1 MSKVYIHGLGAVSP
15 AGWGVPALRAAVSQN
30 QPLPVQSLPRP
41 GWDKKLSVRSVPPP
55 LPRPAFFSHPRLRR
69 AATMS
74 QYTIA
79 AALEAIGPDAAL
91 VQSGALRLGVIV
103 TTMAGSVTYS
113 RRFYEEVLGNPAAA
127 SPLLFPETVFNAP
140 ASHLAAC
147 LNSPGINYTLV
158 GDEGSF
164 LQGLA
169 LAAHWL
175 ADDSVAA
182 CVVVGTEEPDWI
194 VADAVRLF
202 QKSAIHTSGAGALYL
217 KKPSPARTALSAIT
231 DAFTFTHGQNPA
243 AAARAMWRQLGPGT
257 PAELLC
263 DSATAPTQRPDWPGP
278 RLSPKSIL
286 GEAFNASAAWQ
297 CVLACDQIATGSV
310 PAASVSVVGSSQQ
323 AIGARFSQSPV
334 TPL

>member
-1 MSKVYIHGLGAVSP
+1 MSRVYIHGLGAVSP
-15 AGWGVPALRAAVSQN
+15 AGWGVPALRAAISQN

-55 LPRPAFFSHPRLRR
+55 LPRPAFLGHPRLRR
-69 AATMS
+69 AAIMS
-74 QYTIA
+74 QHAIA

-91 VQSGALRLGVIV
+91 VSSGALRLGVIV

-113 RRFYEEVLGNPAAA
+113 RRFYEEVLGNPATA

-140 ASHLAAC
+140 SSHLAAC

-169 LAAHWL
+169 LAAQWL
-175 ADDSVAA
+175 ADDSADA
-182 CVVVGTEEPDWI
+182 CVVVGTEEQDWI

-202 QKSAIHTSGAGALYL
+202 QKSVIYTSGAGALYL
-217 KKPSPARTALSAIT
+217 KKQSPARTVLSAIT
-231 DAFTFTHGQNPA
+231 DAFNFTKVQKRDA
-243 AAARAMWRQLGPGT
+243 AAGAMRRQLGP
-257 PAELLC
+257 AMSSELLC
-263 DSATAPTQRPDWPGP
+263 DSEANAASRPDWPGP
-278 RLSPKSIL
+278 RLSPKAIL

-297 CVLACDQIATGSV
+297 CVIASDQIATGSV
-310 PAASVSVVGSSQQ
+310 PAASVSVVGSNQQ
-323 AIGARFSQSPV
+323 AIGARFSQSSIS
-334 TPL
+334 PL